1 MPRTTNER
9 KRILEARMQVA
20 PRLVSTGLGLE
31 VFLRPLEGTVAVVRP
46 AVNAAKL
53 DDVLE
58 VSSIAQARRL
68 AEMLLEAA
76 DIADGIA
83 ADIEAG
89 R

>member
-31 VFLRPLEGTVAVVRP
+31 VAVVRP

-83 ADIEAG
+83 EDIEDG

>member
-1 MPRTTNER
+1 
-9 KRILEARMQVA
+9 MQVA

-31 VFLRPLEGTVAVVRP
+31 IFLRPLEGTVAVVRP
-46 AVNAAKL
+46 AVNGAKL

-58 VSSIAQARRL
+58 VESIPQARRL